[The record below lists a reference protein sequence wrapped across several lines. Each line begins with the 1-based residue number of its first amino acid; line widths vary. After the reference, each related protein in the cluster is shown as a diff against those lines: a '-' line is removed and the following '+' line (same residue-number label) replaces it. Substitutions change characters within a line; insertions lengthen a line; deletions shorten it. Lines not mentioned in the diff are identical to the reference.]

1 MFASSPGMTWQVSEV
16 KKFHPRSINAKWK
29 MHKYLRRSSAI
40 FCQISC

>member
-1 MFASSPGMTWQVSEV
+1 MASLRSEEISS
-16 KKFHPRSINAKWK
+16 RSINAKWK